1 MILIIK
7 ISTTLKI
14 YFIIIRMSTLNSQF
28 YSSCKPSDSKI
39 IKLKKDIFTIK
50 DFFVDFDSAK
60 SFLSNLN
67 RWECDMYD
75 NTSKSGME
83 SKLPLLT
90 GYYLYDK
97 SSLKKNII
105 NFALGSVTVNFL
117 FHGQMKKFNKTNSSN
132 GTFDLPHH
140 DYIDL
145 TGKQKKYVCLINL
158 NNYPIYTN
166 FWTFNGKSLMT
177 DNSYDVFINKVNKE
191 YEDERKIKK
200 IPENLSL
207 NCSIKYYPN
216 QALIYNASLLH
227 NANIKE
233 KHSYS
238 SPRTSLRIYFE
249 SDPII
254 INNINYV

>member
-1 MILIIK
+1 MN
-7 ISTTLKI
+7 
-14 YFIIIRMSTLNSQF
+14 TLNSRF

-39 IKLKKDIFTIK
+39 IKLEK

-60 SFLSNLN
+60 SFLSNLD

-75 NTSKSGME
+75 NTAKSGME
-83 SKLPLLT
+83 SELPLLT
-90 GYYLYDK
+90 GCYLYDK
-97 SSLKKNII
+97 SSLKNNAKNFRLESI
-105 NFALGSVTVNFL
+105 NVNFL
-117 FHGQMKKFNKTNSSN
+117 FYGQRKKFDLMQSSN

-140 DYIDL
+140 DYIDF
-145 TGKQKKYVCLINL
+145 GDEQKKYVCLINL
-158 NNYPIYTN
+158 NDYPIYTN
-166 FWTFNGKSLMT
+166 FWLFNGKSSMT
-177 DNSYDVFINKVNKE
+177 DNSYNIFINKVNKE
-191 YEDERKIKK
+191 YRDERKIKK

-207 NCSIKYYPN
+207 NYSIEYNPN
-216 QALIYNASLLH
+216 QALIYNSSLLH

-238 SPRTSLRIYFE
+238 SPRTSLRIFFQ